1 MNITT
6 LSRATVLALS
16 IAAVGLTGLSAAPA
30 RAAAPM
36 VKKSAPGY
44 YRMMLGDFEITA
56 LSDGVFQA
64 PVDKLLNNATPS
76 AVQEALA
83 KSFMTTPMDMS
94 VNGFLVNTGSKLI
107 LIDSG
112 AGSFFGPTLGRLQAN
127 LRAAGYAPE
136 QVDEIYITHMHLD
149 HVGGLV
155 GGAERFFPN
164 AIVRAD
170 SKEAG
175 FYLSPAKMDEAL
187 ATGTDEAKTQFRGAT
202 AVLSPYVKAGKFKP
216 FEGDTALTAG
226 IKTMSSYGHTPGH
239 TTYVVESKGQTMIFW
254 GDVMH
259 VAPVQFADPS
269 ITILWDT
276 DNKVARAARQ
286 KVFAEA
292 AQDGHMIGA
301 AHVSFPGLGHM
312 RSEGKGYV
320 WVPVNYSPL

>member
-1 MNITT
+1 MNIET

-16 IAAVGLTGLSAAPA
+16 IAAVGLTGLTAAPA
-30 RAAAPM
+30 QAAAPM

-56 LSDGVFQA
+56 LSDGAFQA
-64 PVDKLLNNATPS
+64 PVDKLLNNSTPA

-83 KSFMTTPMDMS
+83 KSFMTSPMDMS

-127 LRAAGYAPE
+127 LRAAGYTPE

-155 GGAERFFPN
+155 SGAERFFPN
-164 AIVRAD
+164 ATVRAD

-175 FYLSPAKMDEAL
+175 FYLSPANMDKAL
-187 ATGTDEAKTQFRGAT
+187 ATGTDDVKAQFRGAV
-202 AVLSPYVKAGKFKP
+202 AMLSPYVKAGKFKP
-216 FEGDTALTAG
+216 FDGDTQLTEG
-226 IKTMSSYGHTPGH
+226 IKTMSNYGHTAGH
-239 TTYVVESKGQTMIFW
+239 TTYVVESQGQTMIFW
-254 GDVMH
+254 GDMMH

-276 DNKVARAARQ
+276 DNMVARAARQ

-292 AQDGHMIGA
+292 AANGYMIGA